1 MSTTSRAAVFDR
13 LRGDQAVL
21 QKVVF
26 ILANLVGIALAIYKF
41 NSMGLLPT
49 SQSDWLE
56 FMEAREVGGVM
67 VVEWRHGD

>member
-26 ILANLVGIALAIYKF
+26 ILANFVGIALAVYKF

-67 VVEWRHGD
+67 VEEWRYGD